1 MTSAPRRGRRTI
13 VAAMAI
19 SVLVGVGSWALDA
32 FSGRA
37 TAWAGV
43 ERNDLTLTVEMTGT
57 LQAVETDL
65 LGPPKLRSLW
75 QYKIAFM
82 APEGEA
88 VREGDRVLAFD
99 VSELEQRLQQEI
111 VDADLARKRVEKVER
126 ESAKNRVA
134 DELELGEARARARKA
149 VLKVERPDEVVAV
162 REQAIARLELE
173 LAEKEESF
181 LASRLESARRAAEA
195 NLEVYRDRL
204 AQKEQEVRE
213 SRSAIAQMVR
223 QAPRAGTVIYVTNW
237 RDEKKSVGD
246 TAWRGETV
254 IELPDLSLMKAMAQV
269 HEADAG
275 RLEEGQKATLR
286 LDAHPDIGFSG
297 RIARIWRTV
306 QKESWRSELKVVRV
320 EIELDETD
328 TRKMRPGMRFR
339 GEIEVERIEDALLVD
354 ADAVFLRPEGPVV
367 YRKSWR
373 GSEPV
378 SVELGRRSRTEV
390 EVIEGLVEGDL
401 VTLSD
406 PAGPGAGS

>member
-1 MTSAPRRGRRTI
+1 
-13 VAAMAI
+13 MAI
-19 SVLVGVGSWALDA
+19 SVFAGLGLWFLEAS
-32 FSGRA
+32 SGQPV
-37 TAWAGV
+37 AWAGV
-43 ERNDLTLTVEMTGT
+43 ERNDLTLTVDMTGK
-57 LQAVETDL
+57 LQAVETEL

-82 APEGEA
+82 APEGEP
-88 VREGDRVLAFD
+88 VEEGDRVLAFD

-111 VDADLARKRVEKVER
+111 VDADSARKRVEKVER
-126 ESAKNRVA
+126 ESAKHRVA
-134 DELELGEARARARKA
+134 DELELGEAAARARKA

-181 LASRLESARRAAEA
+181 LSSRLESARRAAEA

-213 SRSAIAQMVR
+213 TRSAIAQMTR
-223 QAPRAGTVIYVTNW
+223 LAPRSGTMVYVTNW

-254 IELPDLSLMKAMAQV
+254 VELPDLSRMKAMAQV

-286 LDAHPDIGFSG
+286 LDAHPDIGFTG

-378 SVELGRRSRTEV
+378 SVQLGRRSRTEV
-390 EVIEGLVEGDL
+390 EVVEGLVEGDL

-406 PAGPGAGS
+406 PSGTGAGS